1 MTDSKVVTSL
11 DNDSAAPKMAAATNN
26 KTNRLVWILMAL
38 IAMAA
43 AAGGFYLFSQD
54 AANGRHIGKTMA
66 DVSGA
71 IQRVDQQTE
80 AVREVQREIDKQ
92 AALVQ
97 STAQQNTARLEAMEQ
112 QLLSQNQRIIA
123 LSTTNR
129 DDWLLA
135 EAEYLMRLANQR
147 LMTAKDYKAAI
158 ELLTAAD
165 TIAAEL
171 DDQGLYPLRKT
182 LAEEIAALRNAS
194 GADIDGLY
202 FRLGA
207 VAKQVEQLR
216 LLPATDYQL
225 PFADSTSEKTAP
237 ATWQQRLKASLSSA
251 FEKMGNAITIQRRDD
266 MYKPLLAP
274 EYESAVRQNVHL
286 MFEQAQMAA
295 MAGKQRLYDDSL
307 NKAKHWLNNYYVLD
321 KDGTAKM
328 VQEIDQLLTVTV
340 ETQTPDIS
348 SSLRALKLY
357 INTIHSIDGDAD
369 TAEGDEQ

>member
-1 MTDSKVVTSL
+1 MTDSNIVTSS
-11 DNDSAAPKMAAATNN
+11 DNNPAPSKTAAATNN
-26 KTNRLVWILMAL
+26 KTNPLVWVVMVL
-38 IAMAA
+38 IAVAA
-43 AAGGFYLFSQD
+43 GAGGFYLSSQD
-54 AANGRHIGKTMA
+54 SAYYQHIEKTMA

-71 IQRVDQQTE
+71 IQRVDEQ
-80 AVREVQREIDKQ
+80 AAVVREVQREVDKQ
-92 AALVQ
+92 AARVQ
-97 STAQQNTARLEAMEQ
+97 STAQQSSARLEAIEQ
-112 QLLSQNQRIIA
+112 QLLSQNQRIIG

-147 LMTAKDYKAAI
+147 LMTAKDFKAAI

-165 TIAAEL
+165 AIAAEL
-171 DDQGLYPLRKT
+171 DDHGLYPLRKA
-182 LAEEIAALRNAS
+182 LAEEIAALRNTS

-225 PFADSTSEKTAP
+225 PLADSGTETTVP
-237 ATWQQRLKASLSSA
+237 ITWQQRLMSSLRSA
-251 FEKMGNAITIQRRDD
+251 FNKLGKAITIKRRDE

-295 MAGKQRLYDDSL
+295 MAGKQKLYDDSL
-307 NKAKHWLNNYYVLD
+307 NKARHWLSNYYVLD
-321 KDGTAKM
+321 KEATAKIIE
-328 VQEIDQLLTVTV
+328 EIDQFLTVKV
-340 ETQTPDIS
+340 EAETPDIS

-357 INTIHSIDGDAD
+357 INTAHSIGADAAKGDA
-369 TAEGDEQ
+369 Q